1 MRLYIIRK
9 IILLSFSIS
18 FLFSI
23 DGTIVFYD
31 GTTVDGQINTVNMSS
46 IYITPIGLN
55 FPEEIL
61 IDNVDSLKLD
71 NGKLLVA
78 GNQVLLLYS
87 NGQFT
92 APGEERLN
100 RQTAREE
107 YDVEYVLV
115 PNYSFNLYTGYPLI
129 KASSF
134 EIYNDSSPVFG
145 LSIGTPY
152 GFFMSNFFVNM
163 IVEVAKYN
171 FNEKDGLRKFG
182 GWAFQI
188 GASPGFFI
196 GDMSISL
203 TAATGIFH
211 EGTGFITGASID
223 LPIGNLIIEK
233 YGDISIV
240 ESFEEQIEA
249 FEIRFTSRANIVQK
263 EKKVNDEGEILDAGG
278 ATGWVGA
285 GISLGYEF

>member
-1 MRLYIIRK
+1 MRK

-23 DGTIVFYD
+23 DGKIVFND
-31 GTTVDGQINTVNMSS
+31 GTTVDGQINSVNMSS

-55 FPEEIL
+55 FPEEII

-92 APGEERLN
+92 APGVEKSINQQESS
-100 RQTAREE
+100 
-107 YDVEYVLV
+107 YPVEYVLV

-134 EIYNDSSPVFG
+134 EMYNDSDPVIG

-152 GFFMSNFFVNM
+152 GFFLSNFFVNM
-163 IVEVAKYN
+163 IVEIAKYN
-171 FNEKDGLRKFG
+171 FNE
-182 GWAFQI
+182 
-188 GASPGFFI
+188 P
-196 GDMSISL
+196 
-203 TAATGIFH
+203 
-211 EGTGFITGASID
+211 
-223 LPIGNLIIEK
+223 
-233 YGDISIV
+233 
-240 ESFEEQIEA
+240 
-249 FEIRFTSRANIVQK
+249 
-263 EKKVNDEGEILDAGG
+263 
-278 ATGWVGA
+278 
-285 GISLGYEF
+285 

>member
-1 MRLYIIRK
+1 MRK

-23 DGTIVFYD
+23 DGKIVFYD
-31 GTTVDGQINTVNMSS
+31 GTTVDGQINSVNMSS

-92 APGEERLN
+92 TPGERNSSNQQEIF
-100 RQTAREE
+100 
-107 YDVEYVLV
+107 YPVEYVLV
-115 PNYSFNLYTGYPLI
+115 PNWSFNLYTGYPLI

-145 LSIGTPY
+145 LSVGSPY
-152 GFFMSNFFVNM
+152 GFFMSNFFVNL
-163 IVEVAKYN
+163 IFEIAKYN
-171 FNEKDGLRKFG
+171 FNDSSGLRKFG
-182 GWAFQI
+182 GWAFQV

-233 YGDISIV
+233 YGDISFV
-240 ESFEEQIEA
+240 ESFEEQIQA
-249 FEIRFTSRANIVQK
+249 FEIVSRPARTLFRK
-263 EKKVNDEGEILDAGG
+263 KKVNMMQVVQPGG
-278 ATGWVGA
+278 
-285 GISLGYEF
+285 SM